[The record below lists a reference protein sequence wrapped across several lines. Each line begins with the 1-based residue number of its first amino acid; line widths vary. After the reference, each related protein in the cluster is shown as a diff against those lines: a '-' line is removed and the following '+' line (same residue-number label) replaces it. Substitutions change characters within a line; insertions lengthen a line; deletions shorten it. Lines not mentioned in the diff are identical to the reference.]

1 MPERKGHGGS
11 GHSRFDH
18 MPTEELENILRLD
31 FQLPE
36 GEGLDA
42 DTLLYIT
49 EIIAGREASSSQPSR
64 PDAEAAWQDLLTR
77 YLPDG
82 TTDLLGDGAGSEP
95 VLSPGQPS
103 PAVRRHSRGI
113 RWMIRIAGVAAIL
126 AVLFF
131 VTTITA
137 YALGYDV
144 WGTIAKWSNETFSFA
159 STERADRRATAG
171 PPSNNLK
178 FSSLQEALD
187 YFGIEETIT
196 PTWIPERFVLESVDA
211 SENAGLTAFSV
222 CYSYENDVCA
232 ISVLCH
238 EAPQEQYA
246 HWQKDDVE
254 PTTYEVGG
262 VTHYLMTNMGRQKA
276 VWMTGNCE
284 CNITGDMSKEEL
296 LAVIDSIYETSRK

>member
-49 EIIAGREASSSQPSR
+49 EVIARREASSSQTSR
-64 PDAEAAWQDLLTR
+64 PDVEAAWQDLLTR

-144 WGTIAKWSNETFSFA
+144 WGTIAKWSSETFSFA
-159 STERADRRATAG
+159 GKRG
-171 PPSNNLK
+171 PWGHGGPAV
-178 FSSLQEALD
+178 QQ
-187 YFGIEETIT
+187 
-196 PTWIPERFVLESVDA
+196 
-211 SENAGLTAFSV
+211 SEVFFPPGGAGLFWHRGNDHAHMDPGKICFGV
-222 CYSYENDVCA
+222 CRCF
-232 ISVLCH
+232 
-238 EAPQEQYA
+238 
-246 HWQKDDVE
+246 
-254 PTTYEVGG
+254 
-262 VTHYLMTNMGRQKA
+262 
-276 VWMTGNCE
+276 
-284 CNITGDMSKEEL
+284 
-296 LAVIDSIYETSRK
+296 RKCWVNRI